1 MERTGGKRR
10 CARRIERAGRSP
22 LTLGVMS
29 TTEEVFVACSECFTD
44 SGLRLDAE
52 RIGRDASGACMA
64 CGKVGFRK
72 LPLAGVE
79 ALAHRY
85 FVWGSLWRARYGAA
99 PLIQFNKHQ
108 KTSIDLQP
116 WLLADVA
123 LIEKLLGVGFFHY
136 GPRFWMIG
144 EVEPLKALERPKT
157 RSSVIDRILAE
168 YPTRRLKPSDHFY
181 RIRVN
186 PDRPSDF
193 AQYDSPPPEH
203 AGRGRLDVKGQPVLY
218 GSTDLEVCIHECR
231 VAAEDDTFV
240 ATLKAR
246 RELRLLDLSVLLR
259 EDQSVTEFESLDL
272 AIHMLFLAG
281 RHSYRVTREISEA
294 ARKAG
299 FDGLA
304 YPSYFSL
311 LRIGQMPFQTVYGIS
326 QRRIQQLQEHEESK
340 TIPNLALF
348 GRPVASGEVEV
359 ICVDRIV
366 ISRVGYEYHFGPTG
380 A

>member
-1 MERTGGKRR
+1 
-10 CARRIERAGRSP
+10 
-22 LTLGVMS
+22 
-29 TTEEVFVACSECFTD
+29 
-44 SGLRLDAE
+44 
-52 RIGRDASGACMA
+52 MA